1 MITPRPTSSHRRAYD
16 YLRSDVLVNPEVQ
29 GTFISEQEVAKGA
42 GVSRTPVREALRVL
56 NAEGLVE
63 LIPNRGAF
71 VPRITTKQIRDLFAF
86 RKLLE
91 CHAAETCLEN
101 GIDPTPGMLH
111 ALEQQSELIASTA
124 EDSSFRFIALDREF
138 HFHLMQAADN
148 GEITQTYER
157 LETRQRVIGAAALAH
172 PSRRADVC
180 REHRAIV
187 DALASGDA
195 EAVRRAIHSHLTI
208 TENVLRG
215 DSA

>member
-1 MITPRPTSSHRRAYD
+1 MDTIRRTSSHRRAYD
-16 YLRSDVLVNPEVQ
+16 YLRSDVLVKPEVQ
-29 GTFISEQEVAKGA
+29 GTFLSEQEVAEGA

-71 VPRITTKQIRDLFAF
+71 VPRLTTKQIHDLFEF

-101 GIDPTPGMLH
+101 GLDPTPGMLS
-111 ALEQQSELIASTA
+111 ALERQSQLI
-124 EDSSFRFIALDREF
+124 SSDDDDAGFRFIAFDREF

-148 GEITQTYER
+148 DEITQTYER
-157 LETRQRVIGAAALAH
+157 IETRQRMVGAAALTH
-172 PSRRADVC
+172 RSRRADVC
-180 REHRAIV
+180 DEHRAIV
-187 DALASGDA
+187 DALLTGDID
-195 EAVRRAIHSHLTI
+195 AVREAIGSHLAI